1 MEYLLP
7 IATIIITMTTITTT
21 VIYYYLILSYTII
34 YIYISYSSTK
44 FKCSVNCKD
53 SSLEIIIIS
62 SYSYDLSSLSPLPT
76 FGFRGPQ
83 SA

>member
-7 IATIIITMTTITTT
+7 IATIITTMATTT

-53 SSLEIIIIS
+53 LSLEIIIIS

-76 FGFRGPQ
+76 LGFRRPQ
-83 SA
+83 TA